1 MHMKPMKYLAFLYIV
16 IILTV
21 ILLCMAVISSL
32 QFYIQSVSMD
42 CLMSCIQHVIVS
54 RSWSSGLG
62 VESAY
67 YVCRESGFSSQSPY
81 DASQQFLTALL
92 VFNNL
97 KCQIAHLLEFSW
109 LFPFSNYKIDFMKA
123 RPHPSISHPH

>member
-1 MHMKPMKYLAFLYIV
+1 MKPMKYLAFLYIV

-42 CLMSCIQHVIVS
+42 YLMSCIQHVIVS

-62 VESAY
+62 VESA
-67 YVCRESGFSSQSPY
+67 
-81 DASQQFLTALL
+81 
-92 VFNNL
+92 
-97 KCQIAHLLEFSW
+97 
-109 LFPFSNYKIDFMKA
+109 
-123 RPHPSISHPH
+123 